1 MFFDEAVNKRGMS
14 LEQFVHMSSTAAAKL
29 YDLYPK
35 KGIIEI
41 GSDADLVIFDP
52 AAKWTVENDKLFYLE
67 KWTPLEGRTVTG
79 RVDETIVRGKT
90 VYAGCPHWKGSGSG
104 REYVVCCEGVHGTA

>member
-1 MFFDEAVNKRGMS
+1 MQLCYPVFFDEAVNKRGMS

-90 VYAGCPHWKGSGSG
+90 VYRDG
-104 REYVVCCEGVHGTA
+104 EIQMEGGYGQFVAALR

>member
-1 MFFDEAVNKRGMS
+1 
-14 LEQFVHMSSTAAAKL
+14 MSSTAAAKL

-90 VYAGCPHWKGSGSG
+90 VYRDG
-104 REYVVCCEGVHGTA
+104 EIQMEGGYGQFVAALR